1 MQVPRVSKLL
11 SEFSIYHFFDSPA
24 HHFSC
29 RPQIYP
35 PLWGVCRANGS
46 PTFTTFGNQVR
57 ELLPSVRMKQ
67 QGQYLL
73 AGRRLRTV
81 QRTFALAIPFYFLLF
96 ISPEENIVLKKTFIT
111 FWIFLSLY
119 SMEYQRDIFITFLN
133 ENNFYSN
140 SIKCFSMLHYEVKAF

>member
-67 QGQYLL
+67 RGQYLL
-73 AGRRLRTV
+73 LARRLRTV
-81 QRTFALAIPFYFLLF
+81 QNICSGHSILFSIIHLSCWKYCTTQNIYYYLNFLFFVFNRISKGYIYNVFEWKQFLF
-96 ISPEENIVLKKTFIT
+96 KFNKMLLHLDYGVKTF
-111 FWIFLSLY
+111 
-119 SMEYQRDIFITFLN
+119 
-133 ENNFYSN
+133 
-140 SIKCFSMLHYEVKAF
+140 